1 MKKILITAASSYVG
15 NHLQEWLKK
24 WPEDY
29 YAKTISTKGTNWLHQ
44 NFADFDVV
52 VHVAGIAHQD
62 KKKIPDETYFKV
74 NRDLTIDL
82 AKKAKKEGVKQFIF
96 LSTISVYGDGQE
108 IGSDQTITKTTVP
121 SPTNAYAA
129 SKLEAEKGI
138 EPLQSGEFKIG
149 IIRAPM
155 IYGKDTKGN
164 FDKLINFTSKVT
176 VFPNINNKR
185 SMLFIDNLTEFIRF
199 VIDSKKHGLFFP
211 QNKEHVKVVELVTT
225 MSKINGKKI
234 TLVTWFNPLLILL
247 SKRIKVINKVFGN
260 FVYDLS
266 MSEYERD
273 YRIVTFEESI
283 RLSKSDKL

>member
-1 MKKILITAASSYVG
+1 MKKILITATSSYVG

-96 LSTISVYGDGQE
+96 LSTINVYGNGQG
-108 IGSDQTITKTTVP
+108 IGSNQAITKNTIP
-121 SPTNAYAA
+121 SPINAYGA
-129 SKLEAEKGI
+129 SKWEAEKRI
-138 EPLQSGEFKIG
+138 ELLQSSEFKVG

-164 FDKLINFTSKVT
+164 FNKLISFTSKVNI
-176 VFPNINNKR
+176 FPYIINKR
-185 SMLFIDNLTEFIRF
+185 SMLFIDNLSEFIRF
-199 VIDSKKHGLFFP
+199 LIDFEKSGLFFP
-211 QNKEHVKVVELVTT
+211 QNKEYVSVVELVTVMT
-225 MSKINGKKI
+225 RINGKKI
-234 TLVTWFNPLLILL
+234 NLVTCFNPLLILL
-247 SKRIKVINKVFGN
+247 SKRIKTINKVFGN
-260 FVYDLS
+260 FIYDLS
-266 MSEYERD
+266 MSEYEKD

-283 RLSKSDKL
+283 RLSKSDE